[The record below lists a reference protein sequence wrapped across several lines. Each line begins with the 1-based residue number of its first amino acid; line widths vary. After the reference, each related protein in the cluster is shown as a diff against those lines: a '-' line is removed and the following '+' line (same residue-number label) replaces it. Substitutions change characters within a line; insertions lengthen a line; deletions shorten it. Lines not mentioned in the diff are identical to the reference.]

1 MVILNQTQLKLL
13 LYTAKEVGKDKISEV
28 FAIRAGR
35 ELRVIVKP
43 EITSDKEITILA
55 KKIVENIEK
64 TQSYP
69 GNVEVSVIRE
79 YRAVEVAK

>member
-1 MVILNQTQLKLL
+1 M
-13 LYTAKEVGKDKISEV
+13 

-35 ELRVIVKP
+35 ELRVVVKP
-43 EITSDKEITILA
+43 TLVSDDEAIVLA
-55 KKIVENIEK
+55 KKIAQSIEK

-79 YRAVEVAK
+79 TRAIEVAK